1 MFNIDNM
8 LSDKE
13 KAQLQGLGTIKR
25 LRFQNRCINIANK
38 YRKKLSKDG
47 LELAIENRD
56 RPISDYSPQDQEVIL
71 NIREE
76 LRQCITNM

>member
-13 KAQLQGLGTIKR
+13 KAQLQGLGTFRK
-25 LRFQNRCINIANK
+25 LRFQNKCINIAKK
-38 YRKKLSKDG
+38 YQKKLSKDG
-47 LELAIENRD
+47 VELAIENRD
-56 RPISDYSPQDQEVIL
+56 RPISDYSPQDQIVIL

-76 LRQCITNM
+76 LRKCITNM

>member
-1 MFNIDNM
+1 M

-13 KAQLQGLGTIKR
+13 KAQLQGLGTFRK
-25 LRFQNRCINIANK
+25 LRFQNKCINIANK
-38 YRKKLSKDG
+38 YHKKLSKDG

-76 LRQCITNM
+76 LRECILNM